1 MKYLNWLLTVIII
14 LLLCLSI
21 PNTDPPHKPLPGSP
35 APSGVSCASPSGLQ
49 LIALIDRTLHGSRD
63 TDRPARPFPLCS
75 FQPSHSLR
83 SFLVPCCSFCLG
95 GYSLSSSPALPDRA
109 CPGGGKPPPGHS
121 GHPEVSS
128 STGALAGEEPTCNA
142 GDLGWIPGLGRSPG
156 EGNSYPL
163 QYPGLENPM
172 GPQRVGH
179 D

>member
-1 MKYLNWLLTVIII
+1 MKYLNWLLTVII

-83 SFLVPCCSFCLG
+83 SFLLQCCSFCLG
-95 GYSLSSSPALPDRA
+95 GYSLSSSPVLPDRA
-109 CPGGGKPPPGHS
+109 CPGGGKTPPGHS

-128 STGALAGEEPTCNA
+128 STGASAGEEPTCNA

-163 QYPGLENPM
+163 QYLGLENPM